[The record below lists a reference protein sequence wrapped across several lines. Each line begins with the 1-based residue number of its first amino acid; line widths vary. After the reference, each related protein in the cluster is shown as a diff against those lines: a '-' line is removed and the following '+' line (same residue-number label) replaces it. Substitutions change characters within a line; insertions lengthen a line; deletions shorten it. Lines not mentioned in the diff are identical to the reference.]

1 MCKRFG
7 LDLLGL
13 IGSGALLLTLPADT
27 WPDLDRAYRAEAIPV
42 AVIGRVTAATGIDA
56 KRNGRPAPFVHSQQD
71 ELPKVPGHTSS
82 E

>member
-7 LDLLGL
+7 IDPLGL
-13 IGSGALLLTLPADT
+13 IGSGTLLLTLPADT

-42 AVIGRVTAATGIDA
+42 TVIGRVTAAAGIDA

-71 ELPKVPGHTSS
+71 ELLKVLGHTSS